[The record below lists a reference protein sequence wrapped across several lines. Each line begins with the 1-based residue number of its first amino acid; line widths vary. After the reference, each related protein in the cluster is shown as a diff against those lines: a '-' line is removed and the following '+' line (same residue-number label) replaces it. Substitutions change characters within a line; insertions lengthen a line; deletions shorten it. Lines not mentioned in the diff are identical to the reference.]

1 MERESF
7 IFYRSFYEAIQDLDA
22 EQTRELVVAI
32 CERALNW
39 NDIATKWVVRM
50 AYNLIKPQLDANTK
64 RYVDWRKGWQ
74 FWHLWWAPKWNS
86 NAVKNWDNVSKQPH
100 RGSKDNPTGVTKTT
114 PNVNVNV
121 NVNDNVND
129 NDKEKEKEY
138 MLDTN
143 VSRNPKIDINK
154 RDVISGLS
162 ESVTPNVKQDIQKP
176 SIGIGSDAEITF
188 DDIFNNFYHKS
199 WHKKDI
205 KKSKKLFDSLKFTQ
219 SELKS
224 MLYDEKL
231 FKYEYKYRIK
241 DPLYR
246 PKFDT
251 YLTGFNRD
259 WDNQRE
265 DRLRSI
271 ATYHMSHKDDIEK
284 MKERSTELKSTFWEE
299 RFKAIAHQ
307 VGKELSA
314 VKIQLK

>member
-1 MERESF
+1 MWMF
-7 IFYRSFYEAIQDLDA
+7 L
-22 EQTRELVVAI
+22 
-32 CERALNW
+32 
-39 NDIATKWVVRM
+39 
-50 AYNLIKPQLDANTK
+50 LIKPQLDANNR
-64 RYVDWRKGWQ
+64 RYENWRK
-74 FWHLWWAPKWNS
+74 WWAPEWNK
-86 NAVKNWDNVSKQPH
+86 NAVKTWRNISKQPKNNQNTTKQQP
-100 RGSKDNPTGVTKTT
+100 KDNQKQ

-129 NDKEKEKEY
+129 NDNVNVNEKEKKNDVG
-138 MLDTN
+138 MLDTD
-143 VSRNPKIDINK
+143 VSRSPKIDIDK
-154 RDVISGLS
+154 RDVDSGLD
-162 ESVTPNVKQDIQKP
+162 ENETPNVKQDIQKP
-176 SIGIGSDAEITF
+176 SIGIGGDPEITF

-224 MLYDEKL
+224 MLYDEKI

-271 ATYHMSHKDDIEK
+271 ATYHMSHKDDIDK
-284 MKERSTELKSTFWEE
+284 MRERSVELKSAFWEDK
-299 RFKAIAHQ
+299 FKAIAHQ
-307 VGKELSA
+307 VWRELSA

>member
-1 MERESF
+1 MWMF
-7 IFYRSFYEAIQDLDA
+7 L
-22 EQTRELVVAI
+22 
-32 CERALNW
+32 
-39 NDIATKWVVRM
+39 
-50 AYNLIKPQLDANTK
+50 LIKPQLDANNR
-64 RYVDWRKGWQ
+64 RYENWCKGAQHWVKGWRP
-74 FWHLWWAPKWNS
+74 PKT
-86 NAVKNWDNVSKQPH
+86 WDNSQKPLNNPKETPSKPLANPNLTPN
-100 RGSKDNPTGVTKTT
+100 DNVND
-114 PNVNVNV
+114 NVNVNV
-121 NVNDNVND
+121 NENVND
-129 NDKEKEKEY
+129 NENVNVKEKKEKEKKDDVD

-154 RDVISGLS
+154 RDVDSGLS
-162 ESVTPNVKQDIQKP
+162 ERVTPNVKQYISQT
-176 SIGIGSDAEITF
+176 SIGIGSAPEEITF

-241 DPLYR
+241 DPMYR

-271 ATYHMSHKDDIEK
+271 ATYHMSHKDDIDK
-284 MKERSTELKSTFWEE
+284 MRERSTELKTTFWEE

-314 VKIQLK
+314 VKLQLK